1 MSDKPLRLHY
11 CIDTNSIN
19 SAENKKNFAEISAPL
34 SRVGVY
40 LNVYEYDD
48 GANNYLTLAVNKD
61 TYDRVTKREA
71 GRRRKFIPNPETGAD
86 LRYSDVIYMLQTMSG
101 KKVAEEL
108 QMSLS
113 TFNRHKKKMLNS
125 VYYKNLD
132 RNRLNDLDYLN
143 SVTTGLN
150 RYF

>member
-1 MSDKPLRLHY
+1 MSDKTLRLRY
-11 CIDTNSIN
+11 CIDKKSIN
-19 SAENKKNFAEISAPL
+19 SAENKKNFAEISALL

-40 LNVYEYDD
+40 LNEYDD
-48 GANNYLTLAVNKD
+48 GANNYVTLAVNKD
-61 TYDRVTKREA
+61 VYDRVTKREA
-71 GRRRKFIPNPETGAD
+71 GRRRKFIHNPETGTN
-86 LRYSDVIYMLQTMSG
+86 LRYSDVIYMLQTTSG
-101 KKVAEEL
+101 KKIAEEL

-125 VYYKNLD
+125 AYYKNLD
-132 RNRLNDLDYLN
+132 RNRLSDLEYLN